1 MMSAKIESKQQQI
14 TALSEV
20 VKQSQVVI
28 AAHYRGMTVSE
39 MTKLRALSRERGVY
53 LKVIK
58 NTLARMALVGSQYEG
73 LSEKLVGPT
82 ILALSM
88 EEPNSAAKLIQEF
101 SKDCQA
107 LKVQALGLEN
117 KVLGAESLNS
127 VAKMPNREQ
136 AIAMLLVTLN
146 GPVQKL
152 ACTLQETYAKL
163 ARVMQ
168 EVAKKRESQ
177 Q

>member
-1 MMSAKIESKQQQI
+1 MSAKLQIKQQ
-14 TALSEV
+14 AVEELAEV
-20 VKQSQVVI
+20 VGKSQVVV
-28 AAHYRGMTVSE
+28 AAHYRGMTVTQ
-39 MTKLRALSRERGVY
+39 MTRLRAIGRERGVHIQI
-53 LKVIK
+53 IK
-58 NTLARMALVGSQYEG
+58 NTLARRALVGSQYEG
-73 LSEKLVGPT
+73 LQDKLVGPT
-82 ILALSM
+82 ILAFSID
-88 EEPNSAAKLIQEF
+88 EPNAAAKLIQEF
-101 SKDCQA
+101 SKECEA

-117 KVLGAESLNS
+117 KVLAADALNS

-136 AIAMLLVTLN
+136 AIVMLLVALN

-152 ACTLQETYAKL
+152 ACTMQETYAKL

>member
-1 MMSAKIESKQQQI
+1 MSAKLQTKQQ
-14 TALSEV
+14 AVEELAGV
-20 VKQSQVVI
+20 VGKSQVVV
-28 AAHYRGMTVSE
+28 AAHYRGMTVTQ
-39 MTKLRALSRERGVY
+39 MTRLRATGRERGVHIQI
-53 LKVIK
+53 IK
-58 NTLARMALVGSQYEG
+58 NTLARRALVGSQYEG
-73 LSEKLVGPT
+73 LQEKLVGPT
-82 ILALSM
+82 ILAFSM
-88 EEPNSAAKLIQEF
+88 DEPNAAAKLIQEF
-101 SKDCQA
+101 SKECEA

-117 KVLGAESLNS
+117 KVLAADALDS

-136 AIAMLLVTLN
+136 AIVMLLVALN

-152 ACTLQETYAKL
+152 ACTMQETYAKL

>member
-1 MMSAKIESKQQQI
+1 M
-14 TALSEV
+14 V
-20 VKQSQVVI
+20 
-28 AAHYRGMTVSE
+28 AAHYRGMSVAD
-39 MTKLRALSRERGVY
+39 MTKLRSLGRERGVH

-58 NTLARMALVGSQYEG
+58 NTLARRALVGSQFEG

-82 ILALSM
+82 ILAFSIDT
-88 EEPNSAAKLIQEF
+88 PNAAAKLIQEF
-101 SKDCQA
+101 AKDCKA
-107 LKVQALGLEN
+107 LKVQALALEN
-117 KVLGAESLNS
+117 KVLGAESLDS

>member
-1 MMSAKIESKQQQI
+1 MSAKMQIKQQ
-14 TALSEV
+14 AVEELAGV
-20 VKQSQVVI
+20 VGKSQVVV
-28 AAHYRGMTVSE
+28 AAHYRGMTVTQ
-39 MTKLRALSRERGVY
+39 MTRLRATGRERGVHIQI
-53 LKVIK
+53 IK
-58 NTLARMALVGSQYEG
+58 NTLARRALVGSQYEG
-73 LSEKLVGPT
+73 LQEKLVGPT
-82 ILALSM
+82 ILAFSM
-88 EEPNSAAKLIQEF
+88 DEPNAAAKLIQEF
-101 SKDCQA
+101 SKECEA

-117 KVLGAESLNS
+117 KVLTADALDS

-136 AIAMLLVTLN
+136 AIVMLLVALN

-152 ACTLQETYAKL
+152 ACTMQETYAKL